1 MEGMFNPISILLHV
15 ANAVILLVAL
25 YFLLVKPVRRFMDKR
40 AQGIEEQMKSAADAQ
55 AEVERERK
63 AAREE
68 LAQKAA
74 EIIQKSVSQAQEQA
88 EQVLREAQADAE
100 QRVARTRAEC
110 EHMRESAR
118 EQMRGEVAS
127 LGVALAGKILQRE
140 VTEEDHRKLV
150 DDFIEKVG

>member
-1 MEGMFNPISILLHV
+1 M
-15 ANAVILLVAL
+15 
-25 YFLLVKPVRRFMDKR
+25 
-40 AQGIEEQMKSAADAQ
+40 
-55 AEVERERK
+55 
-63 AAREE
+63 
-68 LAQKAA
+68 
-74 EIIQKSVSQAQEQA
+74 
-88 EQVLREAQADAE
+88 LREAQADAE